1 MQFPTLLLADKNM
14 NMLGWRKERK
24 IILANNMTLALLML
38 GETPNHYQPGANQLQ
53 VSSKTDNSFFT

>member
-14 NMLGWRKERK
+14 NTLGCRKKRK
-24 IILANNMTLALLML
+24 IILANNMTLALLVL
-38 GETPNHYQPGANQLQ
+38 GETPNPGANQLQ